1 MHRHTLSASK
11 AGGLD
16 RARLPW
22 SAGDSGRD
30 QRQSGLGAWERG
42 RAGRGKSVLR
52 PCGDCVGC
60 RPMGGPRPAR
70 AGPPLCMR
78 QVPST
83 PTPTPTHTHSHS
95 HTHTPHILFGRLCR
109 PLHTPTHPPFRPTWL
124 PRCARAWAVS
134 GLCACLTRCPAAT
147 TTRCGC
153 YCLAR
158 PRPAAHAP
166 APESVRSLVGRA
178 AWAVL
183 MGMGG
188 ALPPSTPRGKC
199 LARRCHARR
208 CLAPPLAR
216 PHSPASLSD
225 PGGGGPATSEPP

>member
-83 PTPTPTHTHSHS
+83 PTPTHTHTHSHS

-124 PRCARAWAVS
+124 PRLGGLRSLCLPDPVS
-134 GLCACLTRCPAAT
+134 RSHNHSVRKLLLGQAAP
-147 TTRCGC
+147 G
-153 YCLAR
+153 R
-158 PRPAAHAP
+158 PRACTRVCTIAGGQ
-166 APESVRSLVGRA
+166 GR
-178 AWAVL
+178 V
-183 MGMGG
+183 GG
-188 ALPPSTPRGKC
+188 ADGDGWSVASFDTPRQVPC
-199 LARRCHARR
+199 TALPCAALSCA
-208 CLAPPLAR
+208 APCTAAL
-216 PHSPASLSD
+216 
-225 PGGGGPATSEPP
+225 TCQFV